1 MPQPPA
7 NEELADH
14 IRRGDG
20 DTQLQ
25 REDDAQQVRGALIEL
40 PAEQRQVIELAYYGG
55 FTHSEIAGMLDLPTG
70 TVKGRMRLGLT
81 KLRLSLADLAE
92 AVA

>member
-1 MPQPPA
+1 MTSVA
-7 NEELADH
+7 AEGLVADD
-14 IRRGDG
+14 RT
-20 DTQLQ
+20 DTQVQ